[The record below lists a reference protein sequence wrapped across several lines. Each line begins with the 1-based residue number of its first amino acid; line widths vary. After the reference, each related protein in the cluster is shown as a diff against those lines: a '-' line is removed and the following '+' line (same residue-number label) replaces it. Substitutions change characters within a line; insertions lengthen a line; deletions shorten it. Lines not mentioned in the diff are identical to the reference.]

1 MKASVERP
9 LNLASEKQAL
19 LQARLVIANSER
31 TRSDLIDGV
40 GVAKERVRTIYYG
53 IDAECF
59 VPVEDALKQRARR
72 ELGFDQKPK
81 VAFIGALS
89 DRRKGFDTLFN
100 AWLALCGRSDW
111 DAELIVVGQGT
122 ELSSFAVRA
131 LDAGLGHR
139 IQFMGFRDDVPRIL
153 AACDALVAPTRY
165 EAFGLGVQEALCTGL
180 PSIVSR
186 SAGVA
191 ERYSDA
197 LSPLLLDDPESES
210 ELVQRLLRWRSE
222 MAHWR
227 THTLDLAAQLRRRTW
242 DVMADDILAAIDAG

>member
-31 TRSDLIDGV
+31 TRNDLIEGV
-40 GVAKERVRTIYYG
+40 GVAPERIRTVYYG
-53 IDAECF
+53 IDAQCF
-59 VPVEDALKQRARR
+59 APVDEELKQRARR
-72 ELGFDQKPK
+72 ELGFDHRPK

-100 AWLALCGRSDW
+100 AWMALCARADW
-111 DAELIVVGQGT
+111 DADLVVIGQGT

-131 LDAGLGHR
+131 LDAGLGQR
-139 IQFMGFRDDVPRIL
+139 IQFLGFRDDVPKVL

-191 ERYSDA
+191 ERYSEA
-197 LSPLLLDDPESES
+197 LSPLLLDDPESET
-210 ELVQRLLRWRSE
+210 ELLQCLRRWRSE
-222 MAHWR
+222 AATWR
-227 THTLDLAAQLRRRTW
+227 SHTLELATQLRLRTW
-242 DVMADDILAAIDAG
+242 DVMADEILTAMDAT